1 MSESQVHE
9 YLQLKGEAGELLADL
24 GSSLITLVEGAP
36 DDGEA
41 HRAIDEQLQSFWG
54 KFYSLKKRWNKEQL
68 SVAVLALT
76 KSGEQA
82 AALGVLTHAYMQK
95 CLEVSHDVGLIGT
108 GGWCWKQTWKGEL

>member
-9 YLQLKGEAGELLADL
+9 YLQLKGEAGSLLADL

-54 KFYSLKKRWNKEQL
+54 RFYSLKKRWNKEQL

-82 AALGVLTHAYMQK
+82 AALDVFRLEFMQA
-95 CLEVSHDVGLIGT
+95 
-108 GGWCWKQTWKGEL
+108 

>member
-1 MSESQVHE
+1 MSESQVVE
-9 YLQLKGEAGELLADL
+9 YLQLKGEAGSLLADL

-54 KFYSLKKRWNKEQL
+54 RFYSLKKRWNKEQL

-76 KSGEQA
+76 KSGEHAASCDAVMQA
-82 AALGVLTHAYMQK
+82 CCQSKCTASCDVRLT
-95 CLEVSHDVGLIGT
+95 VS
-108 GGWCWKQTWKGEL
+108 CCR

>member
-1 MSESQVHE
+1 MSESQVVE
-9 YLQLKGEAGELLADL
+9 YLQLKSEAGGLLADL

-54 KFYSLKKRWNKEQL
+54 RFYSLKKRWNNEQL

-76 KSGEQA
+76 KSGKHA
-82 AALGVLTHAYMQK
+82 ASLDVLRHAHGHLQHT
-95 CLEVSHDVGLIGT
+95 V
-108 GGWCWKQTWKGEL
+108 